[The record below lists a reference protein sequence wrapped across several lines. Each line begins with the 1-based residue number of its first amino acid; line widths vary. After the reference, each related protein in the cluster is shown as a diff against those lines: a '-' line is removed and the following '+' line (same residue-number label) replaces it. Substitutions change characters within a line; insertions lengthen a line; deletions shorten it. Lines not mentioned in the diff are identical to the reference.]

1 MYRPKL
7 VLQIFLFFS
16 GCSGK
21 KKIPGDILSKEKMQ
35 EVIWDMIRADEFV
48 TIFIWKNDSA
58 INRLAE
64 SSQLY
69 DQVFSIHD
77 ITKVQFQKS
86 LAFYRNH
93 QDQLKI
99 IIDSLNA
106 KENSL
111 MGKKPVKFSEDS
123 GFIRNKILPIQ

>member
-1 MYRPKL
+1 MYRPYL
-7 VLQIFLFFS
+7 VLLILLIFS
-16 GCSGK
+16 NCSGK
-21 KKIPGDILSKEKMQ
+21 NEIPADILSKEKMQ
-35 EVIWDMIRADEFV
+35 EVIWDIIRADEFV

-77 ITKVQFQKS
+77 ITKVRFQKS

-93 QDQLKI
+93 PDQLKI

-106 KENSL
+106 KENL
-111 MGKKPVKFSEDS
+111 LKGKNPVKLSETA
-123 GFIRNKILPIQ
+123 LL